1 MHAMRAIK
9 RAVKNAP
16 ILGRVVEKAYRR
28 FVPGPEVYVYN
39 RIRWEACETNMGE
52 KGMQQI
58 MNLLNY
64 SKTSGTSYAAMKY
77 PAGYHTLR
85 IGGPII
91 QGQRDPLERLNRL
104 KINFTGLRVID
115 IGCNQGGMLFALHDK
130 IKWGV
135 GVDFDYRLVNCCS
148 RIVQH
153 AEMGSKL
160 AFYCFDIDKDPHEML
175 LDMLP
180 EPTGEVDVVF
190 LLAVCMW
197 VEKWKEIIDHCARIA
212 PVMVFESNGEHE
224 VQKRQIE
231 HVMKKYAQ
239 VEMIDEPSNGNRQ
252 LMIARN
258 QHH

>member
-1 MHAMRAIK
+1 MHLMRAIK

-16 ILGRVVEKAYRR
+16 IIGRVVEKVYRR

-39 RIRWEACETNMGE
+39 RIRWEASQADIVE

-58 MNLLNY
+58 VNLLNY
-64 SKTSGTSYAAMKY
+64 SKTSGASFAAMKY
-77 PAGYHTLR
+77 PAGYHTIR
-85 IGGPII
+85 IGGSTL

-104 KINFTGLRVID
+104 KINFSGLRVID

-148 RIVQH
+148 RIAQH
-153 AEMGSKL
+153 TGMSSRL
-160 AFYCFDIDKDPHEML
+160 DFYCFDIDKDPHEML

-180 EPTGEVDVVF
+180 EPTGNIDAVF

-197 VEKWKEIIDHCARIA
+197 VEKWKEIIDHCAEIA
-212 PVMVFESNGEHE
+212 PTMVFESNGDDEF
-224 VQKRQIE
+224 QKRQIE
-231 HVMKKYAQ
+231 HVMSRYEQ
-239 VEMIDEPSNGNRQ
+239 VEMIDDPSNGNRQ

-258 QHH
+258 SG